1 MKKILEMYSGN
12 QRELV
17 SFWVELIIFL
27 EKEIENWTLTSK
39 YYLKSKKWVQKI
51 DVGLL
56 RC

>member
-27 EKEIENWTLTSK
+27 EKEIDNKE
-39 YYLKSKKWVQKI
+39 
-51 DVGLL
+51 
-56 RC
+56 